1 MHRDFFMAGMPGSGK
16 TTYLASLWTLLSEG
30 CVSTMYKKEVGVMP
44 EDCAMLNQIAQEILS
59 YKDIERTKIGEKVKL
74 MFFCAFQTWQERFSE
89 IWLRTANFQKRRF

>member
-44 EDCAMLNQIAQEILS
+44 EDCATLKK
-59 YKDIERTKIGEKVKL
+59 YYPTKTLKE
-74 MFFCAFQTWQERFSE
+74 
-89 IWLRTANFQKRRF
+89 QKSAKK